1 MSSAPETSE
10 TVETAEP
17 GHLDLA
23 RRLLAATQAL
33 AEAQASGDAAAMEM
47 ALQEREE
54 AFEVLRNR
62 VGERPPESV
71 APLLREVKALDERLV
86 AEASARQ
93 EAIRA
98 ERAQLLEARD
108 AARRV
113 RPEAEPRF
121 LDVRA

>member
-1 MSSAPETSE
+1 MSSAPETPE
-10 TVETAEP
+10 TGCV
-17 GHLDLA
+17 DLA